1 MENKRKEFNKLTNE
15 TIKNQEDLKK
25 RNSDAALFREEKR
38 IQDDTNRLLKSE
50 ILKDDTNFVD
60 AYSNTPSSAKIS
72 KSRSLSLT
80 NSTYSTKLLEKLVQG
95 QTDNEFTRATLAYQ
109 ESSLKLLEEI
119 KQTISELKPKEMEK
133 ENKEDDSLEREVSS
147 LANSIAQLDIPSLY
161 KELKRTS
168 IRMFDKTGITDT
180 FAMLYEMMA
189 GTMGDRSEMVNMF
202 KGKIKNGVLN
212 KAFGKNMTE
221 MINKFETDPME
232 MIQDFINMKANSSN
246 QFFRTLFGKHS
257 NAIEIKKAS
266 DRRTDAE
273 EFKALNDKL
282 TYNTI
287 NYRLP
292 ESLDRIEAAITG
304 NVKRSY
310 DYETNKYLTDQER
323 MRNFIGSGKHF
334 DLRSASEQLL
344 DDFKESL
351 SDLFDKGEITKDVL
365 KEYLVFDN
373 EKNEL
378 KRGSDNR
385 YIFRDEIAMNDLLL
399 QLHRSKV
406 DLAMMYDKNF
416 SAENFLKNNN
426 VKLSKG
432 ISKQQQINAANTL
445 HQILLA
451 NGFNAM
457 NDFSD
462 SLNDNKRSASNID
475 IMDTNYAMFSPEQI
489 ALAKSFREGEISYDT
504 FKRLFEQESG
514 FNNNSNYRRSIRR
527 VYNLS
532 NNLQNDKSLKYRIYN
547 SNIIHHDMNDP
558 ERKMKDIE
566 EYQKNTE
573 NGSEV
578 VYKGS
583 KIAKSEEHL
592 NKLRLLLNNNLRDV
606 NYYKNLFNVDIESSS
621 GFKINDFMKK
631 NIDEDMI
638 KFEKATE
645 LYTKFLNAK
654 MTPQTLS
661 ATTGQ
666 SYEYFKNIGYPTCPA
681 DLFKYI
687 KINEQG
693 EAEVDYDSLSKL
705 NTQFS
710 KEYVE
715 ALSKRYKVDTKG
727 VDLDI
732 TDPGKTTSNI
742 LNEMFRD
749 PTVLKS
755 MGVKSGGA
763 AGFFLGKMLQSKGI
777 ITSPLAPY
785 LMGGLG
791 AAIMNMESVQN
802 RLNMVLGPEG
812 DIKGKSGFTNREIA
826 MAKFMNKTLPRIGL
840 GGLVAKNFYKMFAG
854 SGALGTGI
862 GILGGGTLGLLTAI
876 IAPSLMKFGRE
887 KLFGDDGEGNKG
899 VLKSIGGLLRNIPW
913 VEKYLSLNIRK
924 EDSNEQLVTYALT
937 DLQQD
942 VKNKMQD
949 IYDSSDKNEKGE
961 IKDDKKRAIYRALKR
976 LDSSLEDNKKKVLS
990 GKGAYRRK
998 DGESNEAYIERI
1010 KKEMVE
1016 KVSEYASKE
1025 SKNASLGL
1033 EDTTLVSESLYE
1045 YGQGFSSNLEDKIMR
1060 RDALQNIE
1068 GDLSD
1073 LDYDKDVG
1081 KRSLDRTIMNIA
1093 NNKERKE
1100 AMEFFK
1106 EVEEADGKDFYDK
1119 MINTIITRVDED
1131 GSRKEKAREFKKFM
1145 DITRTENAD
1154 EALSVLLGD
1163 ERIKLLREGKIDEFR
1178 DSFYETVKD
1187 KDGKD
1192 VRKLK
1197 EDEELFDL
1205 FETLTELGNLSE
1217 DYLSQD
1223 EINMIRSMAL
1233 IKARSLSK
1241 NPNDPSVYTRAD
1253 EITRSILNKLNKRT
1267 LGDKIDDSTRSTI
1280 GKIKEAFAKLTGD
1293 VGVMD
1298 GEDAEKEKEVFSLFR
1313 KYNIMDSDFIREGLK
1328 RKSDRDEQDLQDRI
1342 SDSSNT
1348 EGSGS
1353 GSEVSTKMFNLKK
1366 YKFKNGKTL
1375 DLTGCSVASLNNM
1388 LISLD
1393 LGAINIEELIKIANN
1408 HLSDNGAVKD
1418 SFYDEMT
1425 QRLGLTLKV
1434 YNKDT
1439 TKFSKSFF
1447 KSIKP
1452 SSKRGVIILKDNP
1465 NLPYGHFIL
1474 MKSISGN
1481 NIIIDDPELRGI
1493 KTYSFAD
1500 LISLSNSVYVFEK
1513 ENEMVES
1520 KEVRIIKKKI
1530 KDRTGI
1536 DLNRSI
1542 IDNVKEFLKPK
1553 NKNSETPIVNNTNI
1567 EDNTS
1572 NTPIMNDTITSLLE
1586 KIYDY
1591 ITNGILNIRIVD
1603 DVMMPLKVSDGSM
1616 SKVLGDGR
1624 NRVNISDP
1632 TALTKFYDKMRLNPV
1647 SKEEFAKADAVQD
1660 AIINGTGLGSG
1671 AGSLAIDKKPEVS
1684 ESEIKKMGGIGGIIG
1699 GLIGDGLGLIG
1710 EGAGLVG
1717 GWKLLKSKLFKT
1729 ATKEGTE
1736 EVIEQTTKKGIK
1748 GFISKF
1754 FRKKGKDK
1762 VIQEM
1767 TEKTLK
1773 ETGEQGVK
1781 FLPKVAN
1788 TMKSFFATIF
1798 EKSPKILKRYTG
1810 KLVKTVSPFI
1820 DNFVSAFGKFM
1831 KSSKS
1836 LIEKKLA
1843 KNTAKGIG
1851 MKVPYLNI
1859 AVGIGTFLWA
1869 FYDGYKNANELIGSN
1884 EDSNMLTKLA
1894 IGFAKGVT
1902 IALPGLVLSSVNG
1915 FVGAAFEIYMELH
1928 GFKALVEWFLESNDD
1943 SKENQMKSQET
1954 KSTIEDINK
1963 EYINNEDKVTQQTK
1977 SSAAIAEITK
1987 TMENTTSNNKSSDG
2001 SGDLSLS
2008 DELNIDNKSKSF
2020 ITKEDKAK
2028 YNSLTKDYEK
2038 HLENEKSK
2046 KSSGM
2051 GIIEK
2056 LVLDNFK
2063 TNGSYSHPLGDP
2075 NRTITSVFGP
2085 RNYTGASKNHKGIDF
2100 AGNTGDSVYA
2110 VAAGTVIYADDRWGF
2125 VRIKHPDGTSSGY
2138 MHMDSIGVKV
2148 GDQVLPGQVI
2158 GTVGG
2163 RGRTKSG
2170 SFSRTAYSPHLH
2182 FDFQNKTKDGEDP
2195 FSNSNKV
2202 DPFPILGLDPNV
2214 IKLSP
2219 KNKALENINYLS
2231 KHKNLLSQLNDNN
2244 KATYD
2249 KSTAKGGPDDPI
2261 VNSTNLLTNII
2272 GELNANIKGLNIN
2285 NNSSSSD
2292 ITALAST
2299 ELIKLMVQM
2308 NQSIRSLIEITANQ
2322 SAILERVVATING
2335 LKIDPSDIRATNM
2348 SRISTF

>member
-15 TIKNQEDLKK
+15 TIKNQEDSKK

-133 ENKEDDSLEREVSS
+133 GNKEDDSLEREVSS

-189 GTMGDRSEMVNMF
+189 GSMGDRSEMINMF

-212 KAFGKNMTE
+212 KAFGKNMAQ
-221 MINKFETDPME
+221 MINKFEEDPME

-246 QFFRTLFGKHS
+246 QFFRTLFGKHAS
-257 NAIEIKKAS
+257 AIEIKKAS
-266 DRRTDAE
+266 DRRNDAE
-273 EFKALNDKL
+273 DFKALNDKL

-310 DYETNKYLTDQER
+310 DYSTNRYLTDEER
-323 MRNFIGSGKHF
+323 MRDFIGSGKHF

-344 DDFKESL
+344 DDLKESL
-351 SDLFDKGEITKDVL
+351 SDLFDSGSISKDVL

-373 EKNEL
+373 SKNEL

-385 YIFRDEIAMNDLLL
+385 YIFRDELAMNDLLL
-399 QLHRSKV
+399 QIHKSKV
-406 DLAMMYDKNF
+406 DLTMMYDNNF
-416 SAENFLKNNN
+416 SAENFIKNNN
-426 VKLSKG
+426 IKLSNG

-445 HQILLA
+445 HQILMN
-451 NGFNAM
+451 NGYNAM
-457 NDFSD
+457 KDFSE
-462 SLNDNKRSASNID
+462 SLDDNKRSASNVD
-475 IMDTNYAMFSPEQI
+475 IMDTHYAMFTPEQI
-489 ALAKSFREGEISYDT
+489 ALAKSFREGEISYET
-504 FKRLFEQESG
+504 FKTLLEESG
-514 FNNNSNYRRSIRR
+514 SSGSSNSSSRRRISRISRASDDLKK
-527 VYNLS
+527 NF
-532 NNLQNDKSLKYRIYN
+532 KYRVYN
-547 SNIIHHDMNDP
+547 SNIVHEDMTDP
-558 ERKMKDIE
+558 ERKMKDLE
-566 EYQKNTE
+566 DYQKRSK
-573 NGSEV
+573 NGSDV
-578 VYKGS
+578 VYNGS
-583 KIAKSEEHL
+583 KTLKGDEHL
-592 NKLRLLLNNNLRDV
+592 NKLRLLLNNDLRDT
-606 NYYKNLFNVDIESSS
+606 NYYKDKFGIDINSSS

-666 SYEYFKNIGYPTCPA
+666 SYDYFKNAGYPTCPA

-687 KINEQG
+687 TINEQG

-715 ALSKRYKVDTKG
+715 ALSKRYKIDTKG
-727 VDLDI
+727 IDTDI

-755 MGVKSGGA
+755 MGMKSGGA
-763 AGFFLGKMLQSKGI
+763 AGFLLGKMLQNKGI
-777 ITSPLAPY
+777 ISSPLAPY

-791 AAIMNMESVQN
+791 AAIMNMQSVQN
-802 RLNMVLGPEG
+802 RMNMILGPEG

-840 GGLVAKNFYKMFAG
+840 GGFVAKNFYKMFAG

-862 GILGGGTLGLLTAI
+862 GIIGGGTLGLLTAA

-913 VEKYLSLNIRK
+913 VEKYLSLNIKK
-924 EDSNEQLVTYALT
+924 EDSNDTLVSYATADLEREVEDRIRELEETAPKDSNGNFMNPEDKVLHETLLEFGKNLKYNKERLLKDKSGSLARKTNESDEAYINRVQKYVTEKVVGLAENKSKGKLVDDKKQLVT
-937 DLQQD
+937 QQ
-942 VKNKMQD
+942 VESIASGFKTN
-949 IYDSSDKNEKGE
+949 
-961 IKDDKKRAIYRALKR
+961 
-976 LDSSLEDNKKKVLS
+976 LDE
-990 GKGAYRRK
+990 
-998 DGESNEAYIERI
+998 
-1010 KKEMVE
+1010 
-1016 KVSEYASKE
+1016 
-1025 SKNASLGL
+1025 
-1033 EDTTLVSESLYE
+1033 
-1045 YGQGFSSNLEDKIMR
+1045 KIMR
-1060 RDALQNIE
+1060 RDTLANIE
-1068 GDLSD
+1068 GDLAD

-1081 KRSLDRTIMNIA
+1081 KRSLDKTIMKIA

-1119 MINTIITRVDED
+1119 MINTIINRVDED

-1163 ERIKLLREGKIDEFR
+1163 DRIKLLREGKIDEFK

-1187 KDGKD
+1187 KDGND
-1192 VRKLK
+1192 IRKLK
-1197 EDEELFDL
+1197 EDDELFEL
-1205 FETLTELGNLSE
+1205 FETISELGTLSE

-1223 EINMIRSMAL
+1223 EIDMIRKMAL

-1241 NPNDPSVYTRAD
+1241 NPDDPSVYTRAD
-1253 EITRSILNKLNKRT
+1253 EITRSILNKLNKKT
-1267 LGDKIDDSTRSTI
+1267 LSNKIDDSTRNTI

-1313 KYNIMDSDFIREGLK
+1313 KYNIMDSDFVKEGLNRKAK
-1328 RKSDRDEQDLQDRI
+1328 RDQADLDDKLNN
-1342 SDSSNT
+1342 ST

-1353 GSEVSTKMFNLKK
+1353 GLGASTKMFNLKK

-1375 DLTGCSVASLNNM
+1375 DLTGCSVATLNNM

-1393 LGAINIEELIKIANN
+1393 LGSINIEELIKIANN
-1408 HLSDNGAVKD
+1408 HLSDTGAVKD
-1418 SFYDEMT
+1418 SFFDEMT

-1434 YNKDT
+1434 YNKNT

-1500 LISLSNSVYVFEK
+1500 LISLSNSVYVFDI
-1513 ENEMVES
+1513 ENETIES
-1520 KEVRIIKKKI
+1520 KEVRTIKKKI

-1542 IDNVKEFLKPK
+1542 IDNVKDFLKPK
-1553 NKNSETPIVNNTNI
+1553 NKNTETPIVNNTNI
-1567 EDNTS
+1567 EETAS
-1572 NTPIMNDTITSLLE
+1572 STPTGNDTITSLLE

-1624 NRVNISDP
+1624 NRVNLSDP
-1632 TALTKFYDKMRLNPV
+1632 TALTKFYDKMRLNPA

-1660 AIINGTGLGSG
+1660 AIINGTGLGAG
-1671 AGSLAIDKKPEVS
+1671 TGSLDIDKKPEVS

-1699 GLIGDGLGLIG
+1699 SLIGDGLGLIG
-1710 EGAGLVG
+1710 EGAGIVG

-1729 ATKEGTE
+1729 AAKEGTE
-1736 EVIEQTTKKGIK
+1736 EVVEQTTKKGIK
-1748 GFISKF
+1748 GVISSF
-1754 FRKKGKDK
+1754 FKKKGKDK

-1831 KSSKS
+1831 KSSKG

-1859 AVGIGTFLWA
+1859 AIGIGTFLWA

-1884 EDSNMLTKLA
+1884 EDLNMLTKIA
-1894 IGFAKGVT
+1894 IGFAKGVA

-1928 GFKALVEWFLESNDD
+1928 GFKALVQWFLESNDESEN
-1943 SKENQMKSQET
+1943 SKIKSQET
-1954 KSTIEDINK
+1954 KNNSEEINK
-1963 EYINNEDKVTQQTK
+1963 EEINKEDRVTQQTK
-1977 SSAAIAEITK
+1977 SSASIAEIAK
-1987 TMENTTSNNKSSDG
+1987 TMENTTPSNKSSDG
-2001 SGDLSLS
+2001 SGDLNLS

-2028 YNSLTKDYEK
+2028 YNSLTNDYEK

-2051 GIIEK
+2051 GILEK
-2056 LVLDNFK
+2056 LVLNNFK
-2063 TNGSYSHPLGDP
+2063 TNGSYLHPLGDP
-2075 NRTITSVFGP
+2075 NRTINSVFGP

-2100 AGNTGDSVYA
+2100 AGNFGDSVYA
-2110 VAAGTVIYADDRWGF
+2110 VAAGTVIYADDRWGY

-2138 MHMDSIGVKV
+2138 MHMDSIAVKV

-2195 FSNSNKV
+2195 FRNSNKV

-2214 IKLSP
+2214 IKLAP
-2219 KNKALENINYLS
+2219 KNKALENIDYLS
-2231 KHKNLLSQLNDNN
+2231 KHKNLLSQLNSDN

-2261 VNSTNLLTNII
+2261 VNSTNLLTNVI
-2272 GELNANIKGLNIN
+2272 GELNTNIKGLNIN

-2308 NQSIRSLIEITANQ
+2308 NQSIQSLIQITASQ
-2322 SAILERVVATING
+2322 SAILERVVSTING
-2335 LKIDPSDIRATNM
+2335 LKIDPSDIRAANM
-2348 SRISTF
+2348 SRIGTF